1 MNHPANFAGSASVLL
16 SATLASLLSFAAL
29 AQQQGGNHAP
39 TNRLAQ
45 VHPVH
50 LSISQADAFGV
61 IGHSC
66 GGIAIHPY
74 VTGFDPVSGYPSGAA
89 YLSTNCSQG
98 GIGGGTI
105 HYTAWAGVT
114 WDFSANV
121 VNVTTLASAPAVDP
135 AFYDSDVFEDTIYN
149 SGNSAYLLVP
159 VPGVPSGVSVVQ
171 SGDQFLLSWTPRAVN
186 PAAVSSSVL
195 SATPINSSAPLLVT
209 NLDGSASN
217 GSIPNLQPQ
226 TLYRVTVVNTSL
238 GGSGPESVPIFVTT
252 AAATIPPGIP
262 PGVSAHWINP
272 NPTGATDTLVASWL
286 AADPGNSPIDQY
298 EIHIID
304 QDNGSILAQSVPGST
319 LGASFVVDWNPDWD
333 VTVRAHNAAGWGA
346 WSNPITLGGL

>member
-1 MNHPANFAGSASVLL
+1 MNHPLHTAGSPSVLL
-16 SATLASLLSFAAL
+16 SATLASLFAFAAL
-29 AQQQGGNHAP
+29 APQQGGNHSQS
-39 TNRLAQ
+39 NRLTQ

-61 IGHSC
+61 LGHSC

-89 YLSTNCSQG
+89 YLTTTCSTG
-98 GIGGGTI
+98 GIGGGS
-105 HYTAWAGVT
+105 HQYTAWAGVT
-114 WDFSANV
+114 WDFSANA

-135 AFYDSDVFEDTIYN
+135 AFYDEDVFGDTIYN

-159 VPGVPSGVSVVQ
+159 LPGVPQGVSVVQ
-171 SGDQFLLSWTPRAVN
+171 SGDQFLLSWTPRGVS

-209 NLDGSASN
+209 NLPGSASN

-238 GGSGPESVPIFVTT
+238 TGSGPASVPIFVTT
-252 AAATIPPGIP
+252 AAATIPPGVP

-298 EIHIID
+298 EIHIIN
-304 QDNGSILAQSVPGST
+304 QDNGSTLAQVVSGST

-333 VTVRAHNAAGWGA
+333 VTVRAHNAAGWGT